1 MSGDIF
7 TVTARGKGYYW
18 HLGGREAK
26 SSAKHPEMPRAG
38 PQSKAYPQHASS
50 ATVEGLG
57 RFWKDRSQLQGS
69 LRKSKE
75 KGQARECGGGC
86 LPADSYSEI
95 WKWPGLISS
104 AWTLQ
109 VA

>member
-50 ATVEGLG
+50 ATVEDTGTLLEGQIPAAGVPQEEQGERAGEGVRG
-57 RFWKDRSQLQGS
+57 RV
-69 LRKSKE
+69 
-75 KGQARECGGGC
+75 
-86 LPADSYSEI
+86 PAC
-95 WKWPGLISS
+95 
-104 AWTLQ
+104 
-109 VA
+109 